1 MSKSTNYKLPA
12 FARDILGEDGGVPWD
27 KAISLPAMNAYSGL
41 VNDSFHRFS
50 GLTDLDS
57 VLFYESKFAID
68 GDGSGGETP
77 GDTFLP
83 DTSLHFGNGKP
94 LNAHHF
100 PFAVIP
106 LARSIDKAIGFEN
119 DPLRVRLG
127 DVGIAFWK
135 NRRAAFVYGDRGP
148 KWKKVGEGSMNLA
161 DLLGINS
168 DPNVVGREVRV
179 NGIPR
184 KIVGVLPPGFRFLSS
199 EARIFVS
206 IKSNEEQRGSKARHS
221 GGGAI
226 HMLAVLVL
234 IARLLGRRGGGRA
247 SAGLDQV
254 TVSPRSEAGV

>member
-12 FARDILGEDGGVPWD
+12 FARDILGENGGVPWD
-27 KAISLPAMNAYSGL
+27 KATPLPAMNAYSGL

-50 GLTDLDS
+50 GLTDLDT

-106 LARSIDKAIGFEN
+106 LVRSIDKAISFEN

-135 NRRAAFVYGDRGP
+135 SRRAAFVYGDRGP

-168 DPNVVGREVRV
+168 DPNVGGIGASEV
-179 NGIPR
+179 
-184 KIVGVLPPGFRFLSS
+184 PPGVIHLCFPGTTDVENLSDPRTS
-199 EARIFVS
+199 RTPGQIAQLA
-206 IKSNEEQRGSKARHS
+206 EELFMKLVHS
-221 GGGAI
+221 
-226 HMLAVLVL
+226 H
-234 IARLLGRRGGGRA
+234 
-247 SAGLDQV
+247 
-254 TVSPRSEAGV
+254 